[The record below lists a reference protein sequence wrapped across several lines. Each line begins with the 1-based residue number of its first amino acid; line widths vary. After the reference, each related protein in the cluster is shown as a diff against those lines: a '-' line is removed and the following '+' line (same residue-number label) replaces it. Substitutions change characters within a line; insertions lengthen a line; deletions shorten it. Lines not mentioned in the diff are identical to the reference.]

1 MDNGNDAPNIGGM
14 PNPNQPLNQPLDQP
28 VNQPTFQQAPQPF
41 QSPTAFQPV
50 QDQPAVQ
57 QISQPIQDQPAPQPI
72 QNQPPIQPIQNQPG
86 VQPVP
91 TIANGNNQKP
101 KKNLGVIIG
110 CSVGAVAVIAAVVLL
125 VIFLKNGGKTVTCTM
140 NTAAFGINMSGET
153 NIKVKDGEI
162 SGGDATVTID
172 LKSMSDYYKDNEKEI
187 VDEMT
192 EEYKNGCKEH
202 CTFDYTY
209 TEGDNVKYTMQYDKD
224 GISKVVMSSGV
235 ENMSAQE
242 IADKIQETLEDSET
256 TCTQH

>member
-14 PNPNQPLNQPLDQP
+14 PNPNQPVNQPLDQP
-28 VNQPTFQQAPQPF
+28 VNQPTFQQ
-41 QSPTAFQPV
+41 V
-50 QDQPAVQ
+50 
-57 QISQPIQDQPAPQPI
+57 PQPI
-72 QNQPPIQPIQNQPG
+72 QNQPSIQQTPQPIQGQPAIQPVPQPIQDQPG

-91 TIANGNNQKP
+91 TIVNNNDQKP

-125 VIFLKNGGKTVTCTM
+125 VVFLKNGGGKTVTCTM
-140 NTAAFGINMSGET
+140 NTTTFGIDMNSET

-162 SGGDATVTID
+162 SGGDMTITVD
-172 LKSMSDYYKDNEKEI
+172 LKAMSDYYKDYEKEM

-192 EEYKNGCKEH
+192 EEYKDNCKEH

-224 GISKVVMSSGV
+224 GVNKLVMSSGV

-242 IADKIQETLEDSET
+242 IADKLQKTLEDSET

>member
-14 PNPNQPLNQPLDQP
+14 PNPNQPLNQPLNQP
-28 VNQPTFQQAPQPF
+28 VNQPAFQQAPQPI
-41 QSPTAFQPV
+41 QDQPGVQQTPQPIQGQPAFQPV
-50 QDQPAVQ
+50 
-57 QISQPIQDQPAPQPI
+57 PQPI
-72 QNQPPIQPIQNQPG
+72 QSQPG
-86 VQPVP
+86 VQPMP
-91 TIANGNNQKP
+91 TISNDNNQKS

-110 CSVGAVAVIAAVVLL
+110 CSIGAVVVIAAVVLL

>member
-14 PNPNQPLNQPLDQP
+14 PNPNQPLNQPLNQP
-28 VNQPTFQQAPQPF
+28 VNQPAFQQAPQPI
-41 QSPTAFQPV
+41 QDQPGVQQTPQPIQGQPAFQPV
-50 QDQPAVQ
+50 
-57 QISQPIQDQPAPQPI
+57 PQPI
-72 QNQPPIQPIQNQPG
+72 QSQPG
-86 VQPVP
+86 VQPMP
-91 TIANGNNQKP
+91 TISNDNNQKP

-110 CSVGAVAVIAAVVLL
+110 CSIGAVAVIAAVVLL

-172 LKSMSDYYKDNEKEI
+172 LKSMSDYYKDHEKEI

>member
-14 PNPNQPLNQPLDQP
+14 PNPNQPLNQPLNQP
-28 VNQPTFQQAPQPF
+28 VNQPAFQQAPQPI
-41 QSPTAFQPV
+41 
-50 QDQPAVQ
+50 QDQPGVQ
-57 QISQPIQDQPAPQPI
+57 PVPQPIQD
-72 QNQPPIQPIQNQPG
+72 QPG

-91 TIANGNNQKP
+91 TIANNNNQKP